1 MHEVDGTTMRS
12 ATLLLRIPGNWIGEL
27 SAKCNASVRVLK
39 CVPSN
44 HTTGRSLLRIELPD
58 NMAGHLLADQIKEL
72 GPDCHIDLTTI
83 GPGKHVAS
91 VTNNACL
98 ICNALNEANCFLD
111 SATSQPDGRVNW
123 CVIAPRTN
131 NISALV
137 DRLKELGCEVEITSL
152 RDQEDDGPLTFHQE
166 KVLRTAYDMGY
177 YDIPRTINLG
187 DLSDK
192 LGIARSTLNVI
203 LRRAEKRLVGQ
214 HIGRP

>member
-1 MHEVDGTTMRS
+1 M
-12 ATLLLRIPGNWIGEL
+12 
-27 SAKCNASVRVLK
+27 
-39 CVPSN
+39 
-44 HTTGRSLLRIELPD
+44 
-58 NMAGHLLADQIKEL
+58 
-72 GPDCHIDLTTI
+72 
-83 GPGKHVAS
+83 
-91 VTNNACL
+91 
-98 ICNALNEANCFLD
+98 
-111 SATSQPDGRVNW
+111 
-123 CVIAPRTN
+123 
-131 NISALV
+131 
-137 DRLKELGCEVEITSL
+137 EITSL